1 MNMVRKI
8 AIAAVSAFITLSA
21 AAQQDPHYSFFM
33 FNQVGYNPSYS
44 GTEGMINAVAINR
57 NQWTGHEGAPQTT
70 IMCVDMPVN
79 FAGTQGG
86 AGLTILNDKIGF
98 ENNFSAKI
106 AYAYH
111 IKIGAGLLAIGADGG
126 LYNKTVNGEW
136 QFPDEAEAIFSGK
149 CRKMAFDMGAGLY
162 YNVGGFTAGISSTHL
177 LNPEL
182 DFSEDGK
189 TYLARHYYFNA
200 AYNIPLDNSLFD
212 LTPQVIL
219 MSDGNTLQADINL
232 NFLYNKK
239 FFGGVT
245 YRNEDAL
252 SVLAGLTIMG
262 DFKVGMAYEFGI
274 SKLRKTNAGSFEVM
288 IGYSFMPERS
298 KPAQKVRSVR
308 YL

>member
-1 MNMVRKI
+1 MVRKLLA
-8 AIAAVSAFITLSA
+8 AITALTVISTAY
-21 AAQQDPHYSFFM
+21 AQQDPHYSFFM
-33 FNQVGYNPSYS
+33 FNQVSYNPAYS

-57 NQWTGHEGAPQTT
+57 NQWTGLDGAPQTT
-70 IMCVDMPVN
+70 VMCVDMPVN
-79 FAGTQGG
+79 PMGTQGG
-86 AGLTILNDKIGF
+86 LGVTILNDKIGF

-111 IKIGAGLLAIGADGG
+111 IKVGAGILAIGADGG
-126 LYNKTVNGEW
+126 LYNKTINGDW
-136 QFPDEAEAIFSGK
+136 QFPEEAEQIFNGK
-149 CRKMAFDMGAGLY
+149 CRKMIFDLGGGLCY
-162 YNVGGFTAGISSTHL
+162 TAGGLTLGLSSTHL
-177 LNPEL
+177 LEPEL

-189 TYLARHYYFNA
+189 SYLARHYYFTGS
-200 AYNIPLDNSLFD
+200 YNIPLANSLFD
-212 LTPQVIL
+212 LTPQLIL

-262 DFKVGMAYEFGI
+262 DFKVGMAYEFGV

>member
-1 MNMVRKI
+1 MVRKI
-8 AIAAVSAFITLSA
+8 AAAVITAMITLTA
-21 AAQQDPHYSFFM
+21 AAQQDPHFSFFM
-33 FNQVGYNPSYS
+33 FNQVGYNPAYS

-57 NQWTGHEGAPQTT
+57 NQWTGLDGAPQTT

-86 AGLTILNDKIGF
+86 VGLTIQNDKIGF

-111 IKIGAGLLAIGADGG
+111 IKVGAGMLAIAADGG
-126 LYNKTVNGEW
+126 LFNKTVNGEW
-136 QFPDEAEAIFSGK
+136 QFPDEAEQIFNGK

-162 YNVGGFTAGISSTHL
+162 YGIGGLSFGLSSTHL
-177 LNPEL
+177 LEPVL
-182 DFSEDGK
+182 DFSEDGQ

-262 DFKVGMAYEFGI
+262 DFKAGIAYEFGI

>member
-1 MNMVRKI
+1 MVRKLFV
-8 AIAAVSAFITLSA
+8 AALTALLTITA
-21 AAQQDPHYSFFM
+21 TAQQDAHYSFFM
-33 FNQVGYNPSYS
+33 FNQVGYNPAYS

-57 NQWTGHEGAPQTT
+57 NQWVGLDGGPQTT

-79 FAGTQGG
+79 VAGTQGG
-86 AGLTILNDKIGF
+86 VGLTILNDKIGF

-106 AYAYH
+106 AYSYH
-111 IKIGAGLLAIGADGG
+111 IKVGAGLLAIAADGG

-136 QFPDEAEAIFSGK
+136 QFPDEAEAIFNGK
-149 CRKMAFDMGAGLY
+149 CRKMAFDIGAGLY
-162 YNVGGFTAGISSTHL
+162 YGIGGLSLGLSSTHL
-177 LNPEL
+177 LEPEL

-232 NFLYNKK
+232 SFLYNKK

-252 SVLAGLTIMG
+252 SVLAGLTLMG
-262 DFKVGMAYEFGI
+262 DFKAGIAYEFGI

-288 IGYSFMPERS
+288 IGYSFLPERS

>member
-1 MNMVRKI
+1 MVKKI
-8 AIAAVSAFITLSA
+8 ATALAATMIAVA
-21 AAQQDPHYSFFM
+21 ATAQQDPHFSFFM
-33 FNQVGYNPSYS
+33 FNQVGYNPAYS
-44 GTEGMINAVAINR
+44 GTEGMINAVVINR
-57 NQWTGHEGAPQTT
+57 NQWVGLDGGPQTT

-79 FAGTQGG
+79 PAGTQGG
-86 AGLTILNDKIGF
+86 VGLTIQNDKIGF

-111 IKIGAGLLAIGADGG
+111 IKVGAGLLTIGADGG
-126 LYNKTVNGEW
+126 LFNKTVNGEW
-136 QFPDEAEAIFSGK
+136 QFPDEAEAIFNGK
-149 CRKMAFDMGAGLY
+149 CRKMAFDMGAGVY
-162 YNVGGFTAGISSTHL
+162 YNTGGLTLGLSSTHL
-177 LNPEL
+177 LEPVL

-189 TYLARHYYFNA
+189 TYLARHYYFTG
-200 AYNIPLDNSLFD
+200 AYNIPLANSLFD

-262 DFKVGMAYEFGI
+262 DFKVGAAYEFGI